1 MRFQDSFK
9 FYMTLTGFT
18 EEQVWE
24 KLRGNKLPCES
35 KNEEQN
41 HRLIQKWIDRIL

>member
-1 MRFQDSFK
+1 
-9 FYMTLTGFT
+9 MTLTGFT

-41 HRLIQKWIDRIL
+41 HRLIRNGLTESYKNK